1 MARKKKID
9 PLHLFCYIVILIQ
22 ILLYCALT
30 VPSLFGYK
38 PYALNSSS
46 MSPVIN
52 KGDLIYIRNSDPGL
66 LEAED
71 IICFYPDEYALT
83 LQTQKVITN
92 DPDRQ
97 LIETIIDD
105 ETGKIPYSCYMGKV
119 AFHLPLLGYL
129 GRFLS
134 TIAGRIVYLA
144 ILGTMILLIKMF
156 YLSKRA

>member
-38 PYALNSSS
+38 PYALNSSG
-46 MSPVIN
+46 MKPVIN
-52 KGDLIYIRNSDPGL
+52 KGDLIYVRNIDPVL
-66 LEAED
+66 LETDD

-83 LQTQKVITN
+83 LQTNKVLN
-92 DPDRQ
+92 NEPEKQ
-97 LIETIIDD
+97 QIETVIDD
-105 ETGKIPYSCYMGKV
+105 ETDKIPYSCYMGKV
-119 AFHLPLLGYL
+119 CFHVPLLGYV

-134 TIAGRIVYLA
+134 TIVGRIVYLA
-144 ILGTMILLIKMF
+144 ILGTMILLMEMC
-156 YLSKRA
+156 YLDRRS